1 MDFRPPLIAD
11 TQPAELVEPGYR
23 TLHYPPVD
31 AQSADMACK
40 ALCQDGLNSQ
50 GAQHPTMSPR
60 VIGSVT
66 LNPVWSA
73 ARPAP
78 LATHRRN
85 SCHQRQQ
92 LGHVMAV
99 SFGQNGGQGEPIGV
113 SNQVV
118 LTARLAP
125 VRGIGSCFSPHRQP
139 LGRTRYP
146 PGLETNQSGQ
156 PLAVWTAEVHE
167 ASAKPQ
173 LSPNREADASR
184 SCPSRIPSPR
194 VASARGCRSSARTIF
209 QSALAGRSRAFDLD
223 IAIGGAWA
231 SATRVG
237 LVLPVAFPSA
247 SPSCQGKATAN
258 QAPRTRLNQFI
269 LLPVLNRFLNPHQL
283 PCPRSGS
290 SDLVDQDDEDEALAI
305 EAGTVTFGLERDL
318 QSALR
323 GNIEELEMGL
333 KITDGGSEQKVEAGW
348 IDVTAEDV
356 EGKLVVIEL
365 KTGAAR
371 PGSLTQILAYMASLE
386 SEKRKAV
393 RGILIAG
400 YFDRRVI
407 LAARRDPALQLR
419 RYCFSFTFSEP

>member
-31 AQSADMACK
+31 AQSAAMACK
-40 ALCQDGLNSQ
+40 TLCQDGLNSQ
-50 GAQHPTMSPR
+50 GAQHPTMRPR

-99 SFGQNGGQGEPIGV
+99 SFGQNGGQWEPIGV

-173 LSPNREADASR
+173 LSPNRYADASR

-194 VASARGCRSSARTIF
+194 VASARGCRSSGRTTLR
-209 QSALAGRSRAFDLD
+209 SALAGRSKAFDRD
-223 IAIGGAWA
+223 SAVCEA
-231 SATRVG
+231 SAAATKVES
-237 LVLPVAFPSA
+237 VPIVHHLPVVFPSA
-247 SPSCQGKATAN
+247 SPPSQGEVT
-258 QAPRTRLNQFI
+258 T
-269 LLPVLNRFLNPHQL
+269 NRP
-283 PCPRSGS
+283 
-290 SDLVDQDDEDEALAI
+290 
-305 EAGTVTFGLERDL
+305 
-318 QSALR
+318 
-323 GNIEELEMGL
+323 
-333 KITDGGSEQKVEAGW
+333 
-348 IDVTAEDV
+348 
-356 EGKLVVIEL
+356 
-365 KTGAAR
+365 
-371 PGSLTQILAYMASLE
+371 
-386 SEKRKAV
+386 
-393 RGILIAG
+393 
-400 YFDRRVI
+400 
-407 LAARRDPALQLR
+407 
-419 RYCFSFTFSEP
+419 